1 MNIAI
6 VVSRFNE
13 MVTQSLLN
21 GAVEAFYARGGDP
34 EDLEIIE
41 VPGAF
46 ELPFVVGRLV
56 EEGEWDGIVALG
68 CILQGET
75 DHHHHLA
82 SSVFHALA
90 ELNAWSEIPITQG
103 ILTVSTL
110 EQALQRAGGKHGN
123 KGREAMNA
131 LLDVLDLFEWED
143 VVDLDE
149 GNGDLE
155 EGADAHHADA

>member
-13 MVTQSLLN
+13 LVTQSLLN
-21 GAVEAFYARGGDP
+21 GAVEAFYERGGDP

-46 ELPFVVGRLV
+46 ELPFVVGRLA
-56 EEGEWDGIVALG
+56 EEGEWDGIVVLG

-75 DHHHHLA
+75 DHHQHLA

-90 ELNAWSEIPITQG
+90 ELNTWGEIPITQG
-103 ILTVSTL
+103 ILTAHMEL
-110 EQALQRAGGKHGN
+110 ML
-123 KGREAMNA
+123 MF
-131 LLDVLDLFEWED
+131 LLVWQKNMLTQKRNSEYPQIR
-143 VVDLDE
+143 
-149 GNGDLE
+149 
-155 EGADAHHADA
+155 

>member
-13 MVTQSLLN
+13 LVTQSLLN
-21 GAVEAFYARGGDP
+21 GAVEAFYERGGDP

-46 ELPFVVGRLV
+46 ELPFVVGRLA
-56 EEGEWDGIVALG
+56 EEGEWDGIVVLG

-75 DHHHHLA
+75 DHHQHLA

-90 ELNAWSEIPITQG
+90 ELNTWGEIPITQG
-103 ILTVSTL
+103 ILTAHSL
-110 EQALQRAGGKHGN
+110 EQALQRAGGKFGN

-131 LLDVLDLFEWED
+131 LLDVLDLFEWEE

-149 GNGDLE
+149 EDFE
-155 EGADAHHADA
+155 EEEAHHADD